1 MAVSGSKKM
10 TGAEMALLTKWL
22 LRRNPTELA
31 NLSAQQIADTAA
43 DELKPTV
50 SLVSVNRVRE
60 QLDALALPYRTGP
73 FRGSNGRA
81 KATQAIENDLID
93 LARAVQKL
101 TDVVDG
107 ICPSSDDNQL
117 LDTIEFC
124 RTQSGAIAS
133 REKRLFTD
141 DD

>member
-22 LRRNPTELA
+22 LRRNPTELS

-93 LARAVQKL
+93 LARAVRDL
-101 TDVVDG
+101 TDVLV
-107 ICPSSDDNQL
+107 SSL
-117 LDTIEFC
+117 LLSSELQIRVENAETIVGE
-124 RTQSGAIAS
+124 IAS